1 MKKMS
6 SNVVVLNGN
15 VYYLTAKESKEVA
28 NLLGIV
34 LDTIVETTDTTK
46 DTPKTESK
54 STAKNAKVAEP
65 KTNTKSKKSDTLVVG
80 SLELSSKYVRTVAGA
95 FLSKKARYAI
105 RMAAEGMGAVK
116 LAKGNPVYDKVVK
129 EDKYVQVYEFKTE
142 ADARKFMDKQ
152 SERLSK

>member
-15 VYYLTAKESKEVA
+15 VYYLTAKESKDVA

-54 STAKNAKVAEP
+54 STAKNAKVA
-65 KTNTKSKKSDTLVVG
+65 
-80 SLELSSKYVRTVAGA
+80 
-95 FLSKKARYAI
+95 
-105 RMAAEGMGAVK
+105 
-116 LAKGNPVYDKVVK
+116 
-129 EDKYVQVYEFKTE
+129 
-142 ADARKFMDKQ
+142 
-152 SERLSK
+152 